1 MAALGAAIRWWF
13 AVPLWQRI
21 LGALILGALVGL
33 AVGPE
38 IAGIRWVGDLFI
50 RMIRML
56 IAPLVFVTLVSGIV
70 SMEAPGRIA
79 SIGLKAMALYLGT
92 TFLAILIG
100 LGLAVALKPGAGVDI
115 AAVDSASGVM
125 LADTMPIGQ
134 RMMGIVPDN
143 VFAAFAAGDVLAIIF
158 FSVLLG
164 SGIVMA
170 GELGDPVR
178 RLFQSGAEVM
188 LKVTGIVMEFAPF
201 GVFALVAWLM
211 GTEGPAAFV
220 NIFSL
225 ALVIYLGGLLHM
237 ILVHGGL
244 VRVMAGM
251 RMGRFFAGVRTP
263 QLMAFSTSSSAATLP
278 VSLAAAQAQLG
289 VGKPVAS
296 AILPLGATVN
306 MDGTALYVAAV
317 AVFAAQIY
325 GISLGLGDYALIA
338 LTTVLVSVGTAAV
351 PSASLFLL
359 AAVLEV
365 IGISAAQAA
374 LVIGFVLPF
383 DRILDMWR
391 TVVNVTGDLAVTT
404 AVAASE
410 GELAPASGVAPSQ
423 STPRE

>member
-1 MAALGAAIRWWF
+1 MAALGTAARWWF

-38 IAGIRWVGDLFI
+38 IAGVRWVGDLFI

-79 SIGLKAMALYLGT
+79 SIGLKAMTLYFGT

-100 LGLAVALKPGAGVDI
+100 LGLAVALKPGADI
-115 AAVDSASGVM
+115 AAVDSAKGVM
-125 LADTMPIGQ
+125 LADAMPLGQ
-134 RMMGIVPDN
+134 RMMGIVPEN

-251 RMGRFFAGVRTP
+251 RLGRFFAGVRTP

-278 VSLAAAQAQLG
+278 VSLAAAQTQLG

-325 GISLGLGDYALIA
+325 EISLGLGDFALIA
-338 LTTVLVSVGTAAV
+338 LTTVLVSVGAAAV

-410 GELAPASGVAPSQ
+410 GELAPASGVASSQ
-423 STPRE
+423 STTRE